1 MKKCLKCKRAFSSID
16 FLCPSC
22 GSEPAI
28 GAEGFLTHAPALE
41 KSGGG
46 FLESHFAE
54 LSLLEGGNFWF
65 RSRNRL
71 IVWALKKYAPEIQ
84 SFLEIGC
91 GTGYVLS
98 GIAKAF
104 PDAELRGAELFAA
117 GLAFAAARQPGAHFM
132 QMDARCIPYV
142 DEFDVVGAFD
152 VLEHI
157 EEDVLV
163 MTQIRDA
170 LKYHGIMLLTVPQHA
185 WLWSPADEYACHVR
199 RYSANELHE
208 KIRMAGFEVL
218 RSTSFV
224 SALLPAM
231 WASRFSRRDAA
242 DKSAVTAELRISPL
256 LNRSLE
262 MVMDAEIAM
271 IRCGMNF
278 PVGGSRLVVARK
290 I

>member
-1 MKKCLKCKRAFSSID
+1 M
-16 FLCPSC
+16 
-22 GSEPAI
+22 
-28 GAEGFLTHAPALE
+28 HAPALA
-41 KSGGG
+41 KAGGG

-54 LSLLEGGNFWF
+54 LSLVEEGNFWF

-104 PDAELRGAELFAA
+104 PDAKLWGAELFAA

-132 QMDARCIPYV
+132 QMDARCIQYV

-170 LKYHGIMLLTVPQHA
+170 LKHRGIMLLTVPQHA
-185 WLWSPADEYACHVR
+185 WMWSRADEYACHVR

-208 KIRMAGFEVL
+208 KIRKAGFEVL

-231 WASRFSRRDAA
+231 WVSRFSRRDTAE
-242 DKSAVTAELRISPL
+242 KSAVTAELRISPL

-278 PVGGSRLVVARK
+278 PVGGSRLLVARK